1 MAEIEVWARFF
12 FFSKVS
18 DWSLR
23 DGVNDDFCLTEQYCC
38 SIFVVL
44 FLTARKTNSS
54 YYFIRTAKCG
64 SKLWWFEGQSTR
76 IRIIFSLLLVLFACL
91 QWKMPFSEQMEI
103 YRENLEQLINFAVQQ
118 RK

>member
-1 MAEIEVWARFF
+1 MGQIGVWAMVF

-23 DGVNDDFCLTEQYCC
+23 DGVSDDVCLTEQYCS

-44 FLTARKTNSS
+44 FLTARKMNYS

-64 SKLWWFEGQSTR
+64 SKL
-76 IRIIFSLLLVLFACL
+76 
-91 QWKMPFSEQMEI
+91 
-103 YRENLEQLINFAVQQ
+103 
-118 RK
+118 